1 MQTQGSIKSISIS
14 FPSKRAVVAFEMA
27 AAPEDVEKYQNK
39 DLDITFE
46 EHREKRSL
54 SANSYFHVLCD
65 KLRQAMQISMAECKN
80 HLIAAYGQVLYLE
93 GQQAVIKTNVPPEE
107 MYQAEYL
114 HTWLIK
120 VGTDGAYWY
129 RVYRGS
135 STYDTAEMSKLID
148 GTVTECKAQGI
159 ETMSKGQLKILLGM
173 WDKKRQA
180 IETED
185 MNRAKTVQQELKL

>member
-1 MQTQGSIKSISIS
+1 MQTQGNIKSISIS

-159 ETMSKGQLKILLGM
+159 ETMSKGQIDILIGM
-173 WDKKRQA
+173 WGKRK
-180 IETED
+180 EVREMD
-185 MNRAKTVQQELKL
+185 RLNNAKVVQTRLDL

>member
-1 MQTQGSIKSISIS
+1 MQTQGTIKSISIS

-27 AAPEDVEKYQNK
+27 AAPEEVERYQNK
-39 DLDITFE
+39 DLDIEFS

-65 KLRQAMQISMAECKN
+65 KLRQAMNISMPECKN
-80 HLIAAYGQVLYLE
+80 HLIAAYGQILYLD

-120 VGTDGAYWY
+120 VGEDGAYWY

-148 GTVTECKAQGI
+148 GTVQECKAQGI
-159 ETMSKGQLKILLGM
+159 ETMSPAQLKVLLGM
-173 WDKKRQA
+173 WAKKKEQIAEDNMKHAR
-180 IETED
+180 IE
-185 MNRAKTVQQELKL
+185 QQELNL

>member
-1 MQTQGSIKSISIS
+1 MQTQGTIKSISIS

-27 AAPEDVEKYQNK
+27 AAPEEVERYQNK
-39 DLDITFE
+39 DLDIEFS

-65 KLRQAMQISMAECKN
+65 KLRQAMNISMAECKN
-80 HLIAAYGQVLYLE
+80 HLIAAYGQVLYLD

-148 GTVTECKAQGI
+148 GTVQECKAQGI
-159 ETMSKGQLKILLGM
+159 ETMSPSQLKVLLGM
-173 WDKKRQA
+173 WAKKKEQ
-180 IETED
+180 IETEN
-185 MNRAKTVQQELKL
+185 MSNARAEQQELNL